1 MKINV
6 AVLTRD
12 DYLYKKIELATLSYA
27 LCERIAAGE
36 SLAKYDFVIADV
48 DGMIAPAGA
57 IRASRREVC
66 DLAIPFTFDELH
78 NALSGRR
85 QAPLQLDKAER
96 TAYLYGEKIRLTE
109 VEFSLLNTLFEAAD
123 FVSREELLSRVWG
136 DDATDGIINVYIHYL
151 REKLEVR
158 GEKIIISSRKMGY
171 RIDEKY
177 LKEAEYATAD

>member
-27 LCERIAAGE
+27 KCERCSPEDG
-36 SLAKYDFVIADV
+36 LTKYDFIIADV
-48 DGMIAPAGA
+48 DGMPAPEGA
-57 IRASRREVC
+57 IRASRWGEC
-66 DLAIPFTFDELH
+66 DLSIPFTFDELH
-78 NALSGRR
+78 RALSGKR
-85 QAPLQLDKAER
+85 QAPLSLDKKER
-96 TAYLYGEKIRLTE
+96 AAYLYGDKIRLTE
-109 VEFSLLNTLFEAAD
+109 VEFSLLNTLFEAGD
-123 FVSREELLSRVWG
+123 FVSREVLLRTVWG
-136 DDATDGIINVYIHYL
+136 DEATDGIINVYIHYL

-177 LKEAEYATAD
+177 LKEERYATVD